1 MEADRVKSSKRFW
14 EISGKETE
22 MENKLYYVL
31 LQNGFILSCLIYNMF
46 LTVMEK
52 LNKCRSDSYN

>member
-1 MEADRVKSSKRFW
+1 MKSSKRFW